1 VNDDMLTPQSL
12 SVEVPRRDQI
22 TSISGAVQR
31 RPIVMVLGMH
41 RSGTSLC
48 AHILGALGVD
58 MADDVGT
65 NGGNARGG
73 WERREIVEFHDRIL
87 SRFNR
92 DYLGRFHDFP
102 LPVAW
107 WADPHVAAIRR
118 EMLGFL
124 ERRMGEEYFGFKD
137 PRTVRLM
144 PVWHQILREL
154 KLAPKIVLCLRNPAQ
169 VARSLTARDEIDLD
183 IAEYR
188 WFAYT
193 ADFFRYTQGLDYCTV
208 EYETWFEDPS
218 INVGRLQNFLDLH
231 WEQSELDRE
240 LAISGI
246 VDQSLRHDDCNNRE
260 AGQPLV
266 RSLYKLARR
275 ADHDAAVREQLQSI
289 VSQFVSFQQ
298 FEKPF
303 HRAFESLA
311 NASAGSS
318 AIGQTAGNAAP
329 RTLSDIF
336 LHHSDY
342 LSDKWSQFLP
352 IYDIELQSLVA
363 RGRPLRLL
371 EIGVQNGGSLQIW
384 YKYLPEGSQI
394 YGIDIDEKCR
404 DLTFPKDVRMLI
416 GDAGNPAVLAE
427 ILGKQTFDIIID
439 DGSHHPKDVV
449 SAFETLLPRLTPG
462 GKYFIED
469 LHTSYWSSHE
479 GGLRREGTAIEYLK
493 KVVDALNFD
502 HFPTSN
508 ENGINERFSLSELNS
523 EVSRV
528 AFYDSIAVVVK
539 YPRRKTSRF
548 PRVLSGTK
556 MGVTGADIFIDLI
569 AATPDEFTFA
579 SGTAD
584 TFTTAATKKALD
596 LSQEVRQLRAEV
608 EQRAATEAALRAEVE
623 QRAAT
628 EAALRA
634 EVEQRAA
641 SEATLRAEVEQRA
654 ASEAAL
660 RAEVEQRAA
669 SEAALRAEV
678 GTLQS
683 VLAHVEQAGIEASAV
698 AETMWTEIGS
708 LRGAL
713 ARAERERAVA
723 AEAMQT
729 EVAALRGGLTQSERE
744 AQLRTA
750 SEAALQSEIVGLRT
764 RLTTSER
771 GARERAE
778 TVMAL
783 QGEIAALQETL
794 AAARQVGRSAI
805 AALQIGSATPTKIDR
820 QRRWRLPLLRFLGA
834 GASF

>member
-1 VNDDMLTPQSL
+1 MLTPQSL

-608 EQRAATEAALRAEVE
+608 EQCTASEAALRAEVE

-628 EAALRA
+628 EAALR
-634 EVEQRAA
+634 E
-641 SEATLRAEVEQRA
+641 RAEVEQRA